1 MATVGKSYYQERE
14 AGQGEFEQL
23 TGRTLND
30 NNSGVGGEGQ
40 AASSISFEQK
50 TLNKKIY
57 IEVTAEAIA
66 I

>member
-1 MATVGKSYYQERE
+1 MPT
-14 AGQGEFEQL
+14 
-23 TGRTLND
+23 
-30 NNSGVGGEGQ
+30 GVGEGK

-50 TLNKKIY
+50 ALNKKNIY

>member
-1 MATVGKSYYQERE
+1 MITTVHSAQWR
-14 AGQGEFEQL
+14 
-23 TGRTLND
+23 
-30 NNSGVGGEGQ
+30 GGEGQ